1 MKERQFSCGPRGL
14 SSLEQLPL
22 GAIIIMSLEKLLK
35 ITQNKEGSGDPS
47 RRAVQMDDLGI
58 QVYNSQWLLVIIL

>member
-1 MKERQFSCGPRGL
+1 VDLGASPVWSNFPQ
-14 SSLEQLPL
+14 

-47 RRAVQMDDLGI
+47 RRAVKMDDLGI